1 MCNFHEIFNV
11 LKMAILTTSEQF
23 ILIGGNY
30 KCKVVDNRK
39 LSYHQSEILILGFML
54 STSCST
60 EKYDESSISHRNEW
74 IVLFYL
80 LIAWL
85 SLASRYR
92 KIETCSTC
100 TFCLSL
106 KF

>member
-1 MCNFHEIFNV
+1 MCNFHEIFDV

-39 LSYHQSEILILGFML
+39 LSYHQSEILILGFIL

-60 EKYDESSISHRNEW
+60 EKHESSISYRNEW
-74 IVLFYL
+74 IVQFSL

-85 SLASRYR
+85 SLGNRYP
-92 KIETCSTC
+92 KIETCII
-100 TFCLSL
+100 
-106 KF
+106 